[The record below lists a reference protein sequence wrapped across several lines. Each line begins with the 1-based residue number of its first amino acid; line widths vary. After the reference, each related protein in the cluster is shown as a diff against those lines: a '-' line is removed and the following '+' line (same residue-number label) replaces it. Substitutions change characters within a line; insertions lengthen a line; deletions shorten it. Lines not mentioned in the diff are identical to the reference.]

1 MQPDAIV
8 QPVLDGVDEARR
20 FGSLQRLYG
29 HVGYAA
35 IRRARVVVVGIG
47 GVGSWAAE
55 GLARSGVGHL
65 ALIDLDHIAES
76 NINRQVHA
84 DSRTLG
90 AAKVAVMAQRVLD
103 IHPGCA
109 VSPID
114 AFVEP
119 DNWPALLPWQPDAVI
134 DACDQMA
141 AKEAMAAWALQTPGV
156 AFITCGAAGG
166 KRAAHLTDIADLSA
180 VSHDPLLARL
190 RQRLRKFHGAAPAGR
205 TMGITAVYSREPMLG
220 AATEAACDTQ
230 TQGGP
235 SGLNC
240 QGYGSSVAVTASFG
254 FSALS
259 WVLAKLTHLS
269 AV

>member
-1 MQPDAIV
+1 M
-8 QPVLDGVDEARR
+8 LDGVDEARR

-29 HVGYAA
+29 PNGFAA
-35 IRRARVVVVGIG
+35 IRNARVVVVGIG

-84 DSRTLG
+84 DSRTMG
-90 AAKVAVMAQRVLD
+90 AAKVAVMARRVLD

-114 AFVEP
+114 SFVEP
-119 DNWPALLPWQPDAVI
+119 ANWPALLPWQPDAVI

-141 AKEAMAAWALQTPGV
+141 AKEAMAAWALRMPGV

-166 KRAAHLTDIADLSA
+166 KRVAHLTDIADLAS

-190 RQRLRKFHGAAPAGR
+190 RQRLRKFQGAERAGR
-205 TMGITAVYSREPMLG
+205 TMGITAVYSREPMT
-220 AATEAACDTQ
+220 AAAAEMACDTQ
-230 TQGGP
+230 SRGGA

-254 FSALS
+254 FSAVS
-259 WVLAKLTHLS
+259 WVLARLTHS
-269 AV
+269 GAV